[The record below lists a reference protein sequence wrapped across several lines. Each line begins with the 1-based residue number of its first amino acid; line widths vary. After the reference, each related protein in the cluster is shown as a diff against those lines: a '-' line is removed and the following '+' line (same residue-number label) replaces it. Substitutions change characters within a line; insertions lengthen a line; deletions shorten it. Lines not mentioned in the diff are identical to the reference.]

1 LVPQAEALGL
11 KDRFTEITEMY
22 AKVNQLFGDI
32 IKVTPS
38 SKVVGDMAQYLV
50 SNNLSIA
57 DFLEK
62 GDSLSLP
69 ESVKSFFRGDLG
81 QPVDGFPKD
90 IQKIVLRDEKPYTD
104 RPNAHL
110 EPVDFDKEFA
120 EFKEKFGDGMDREL
134 LESDFLSYKLYPKV
148 FEDLFDHY
156 VKYGKVMNIPTKNFF
171 YGIKPGEEI
180 IVELD
185 PGKTLLIYLVSVSD
199 ADDDGMV
206 TVFFKVNGQTRN
218 VEIKDDSIKVEKVVH
233 QKAEKENDR
242 HMGAPLQGSLS
253 SIMVEEGDKV
263 KKNQELFVIEA
274 MKMGTTI
281 TANISGT
288 VKKIHLSEG
297 TMVKSDDLVV
307 EME

>member
-1 LVPQAEALGL
+1 
-11 KDRFTEITEMY
+11 
-22 AKVNQLFGDI
+22 
-32 IKVTPS
+32 
-38 SKVVGDMAQYLV
+38 
-50 SNNLSIA
+50 
-57 DFLEK
+57 
-62 GDSLSLP
+62 
-69 ESVKSFFRGDLG
+69 
-81 QPVDGFPKD
+81 
-90 IQKIVLRDEKPYTD
+90 
-104 RPNAHL
+104 
-110 EPVDFDKEFA
+110 
-120 EFKEKFGDGMDREL
+120 
-134 LESDFLSYKLYPKV
+134 
-148 FEDLFDHY
+148 
-156 VKYGKVMNIPTKNFF
+156 
-171 YGIKPGEEI
+171 
-180 IVELD
+180 
-185 PGKTLLIYLVSVSD
+185 
-199 ADDDGMV
+199 MV